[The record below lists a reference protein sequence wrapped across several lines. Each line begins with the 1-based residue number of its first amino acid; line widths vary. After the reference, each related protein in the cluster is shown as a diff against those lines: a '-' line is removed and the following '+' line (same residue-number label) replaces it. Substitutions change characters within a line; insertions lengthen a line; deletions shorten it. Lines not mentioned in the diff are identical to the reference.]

1 MMWFA
6 AYSKREGLGIEHR
19 TNIRSVLY
27 GLYILSFMKKQNIK
41 MEGFRIHLLSGSLS
55 AQWQEKLSQESEK
68 RNLYFQKLPDG
79 KCLILA
85 TADGYVHLRR
95 MGISMKEMQQ
105 LGEQEVFQ
113 LLKGITQKGGTA
125 NHENG

>member
-27 GLYILSFMKKQNIK
+27 GLYILSFLKNQKVK

-55 AQWQEKLSQESEK
+55 AVCQEKLMREAEK
-68 RNLYFQKLPDG
+68 QTLYFQKLPDG

-95 MGISMKEMQQ
+95 MGIPMKEIQQ
-105 LGEQEVFQ
+105 IGEKEVFQ
-113 LLKGITQKGGTA
+113 MLKLKG
-125 NHENG
+125 ENDKL